1 MGDAAPALPEGSLGR
16 LSSTQARNWL
26 RAFLLLSQECQIG
39 VRALAWIF
47 DQRHVSGVL
56 QYQHLSALDPAFEN
70 VRRRDIDQFVMVAPN
85 HQGWRLDFRELLAQ
99 WRIVRLQV
107 IKNLPV
113 LFTFAHR
120 ILL

>member
-47 DQRHVSGVL
+47 DQWHVSRVL
-56 QYQHLSALDPAFEN
+56 QYEHLSALDPAFEN
-70 VRRRDIDQFVMVAPN
+70 VRRGHINQFVMVTPN
-85 HQGWRLDFRELLAQ
+85 HQRRRLNFRQLLDQ
-99 WRIVRLQV
+99 RKIVLLQV
-107 IKNLPV
+107 VKNLPV
-113 LFTFAHR
+113 LFAFAD
-120 ILL
+120 